1 MPRGIPRDVIRHFQ
15 SIPLFESVS
24 SKGIRQIVQA
34 ATEVDIQAGAVFVRE
49 GGFDRDLFVITRGEA
64 VVTQRGRR
72 LATLGPGS
80 FFGELAFL
88 DKSPRSATVTA
99 ATDMRVLVLGP
110 RELGDIVEREPT
122 IAKMMLESM
131 ARRIRANE
139 RSIQH

>member
-24 SKGIRQIVQA
+24 TKGIRQIVQA
-34 ATEVDIQAGAVFVRE
+34 ATEVDINAGAVFVRE
-49 GGFDRDLFVITRGEA
+49 GGYDRDLFVITRGEA
-64 VVTQRGRR
+64 VVTQRGRK

-88 DKSPRSATVTA
+88 DKSPRTATVTA

-122 IAKMMLESM
+122 IATMMLGSM